1 MPASVE
7 GNGSDTLML
16 LDCDA
21 DEDRLMPENSAVL
34 HLGLCPSRGL
44 LCMMHSAGPLPPG
57 PFEQMVLLAK
67 EAAEAV
73 GVEIRRCLENRVEKR
88 AVKRMRL
95 ISATGNNS
103 LAAGAA
109 ISNDVESVPCAEEG
123 NL

>member
-21 DEDRLMPENSAVL
+21 DEDRRLPENSAVL
-34 HLGLCPSRGL
+34 HVGLCPSRGL
-44 LCMMHSAGPLPPG
+44 LCMLHSAGPLPPG
-57 PFEQMVLLAK
+57 PFEHMVLLAK

-73 GVEIRRCLENRVEKR
+73 AVEIRRCLERRVEKR

-95 ISATGNNS
+95 ISASGNHS
-103 LAAGAA
+103 LTAGAA
-109 ISNDVESVPCAEEG
+109 NAGDCDNDG
-123 NL
+123 N